1 MMLITDKD
9 LSELRQIDQKSSWQN
24 DLPEL
29 KFPSKDN
36 EYAESNIE
44 VAKFGN
50 FL

>member
-9 LSELRQIDQKSSWQN
+9 LSELRQIDEKFSRQN

-29 KFPSKDN
+29 KFPSKDI
-36 EYAESNIE
+36 EYTESNIE
-44 VAKFGN
+44 VEKFGN